1 MRTAILSAL
10 LAVLSA
16 LGSWAQDAPKPP
28 AAPPAGT
35 DPAKMAAPKA
45 SRDAKIPG
53 AAPVDIQAYVLGA
66 EDVIA
71 VVVWGS
77 PEFSASHMIRP
88 DGKISINLIGEV
100 AAAGL
105 TPAELSGALKE
116 LLKKYVVDPD
126 VTVSVAQV
134 NSKKYFIHG
143 EVNKPGD
150 YKLVIPTRVLEALV
164 NAAGFRDFANKK
176 NITVMRGSERM
187 KFNYE
192 DVIRGKHPEQNIY
205 LQPGD
210 IIIVK

>member
-1 MRTAILSAL
+1 
-10 LAVLSA
+10 
-16 LGSWAQDAPKPP
+16 
-28 AAPPAGT
+28 
-35 DPAKMAAPKA
+35 MAAPKA